1 MPLVETESL
10 VIKTH
15 NLSEADKIVVLLTR
29 DHGVVRAVA
38 KGARRIKSRFGSSL
52 EIFSLVSAEYFQ
64 KDSQELVSLQKAD
77 LQQSN
82 FAAASQPE
90 FLQKFSY
97 FSDLIVSF
105 SLPHDPN
112 ELLFRMMKAC
122 VEAASEPA
130 TDLRPI
136 GLYFELWL
144 LRLSGFL
151 PDLGL
156 CAGCGRTF
164 ADDEDL
170 ILRADNNVSCQP
182 CARTGGMPM
191 LAAAARR
198 LVAAAWRMSPADFA
212 IEYSRAERD
221 SERLFDLTR
230 RSIATAVG
238 REGLIER
245 TITGVAEGAG

>member
-1 MPLVETESL
+1 MPLIETEAL

-52 EIFSLVSAEYFQ
+52 EIFSFVSAEYFQ
-64 KDSQELVSLQKAD
+64 KDAVELVSLQKAD
-77 LQQSN
+77 LHRSN

-112 ELLFRMMKAC
+112 EMLFRMTKAC
-122 VEAASEPA
+122 VDAASVPEA
-130 TDLRPI
+130 NLRAI

-144 LRLSGFL
+144 LKLSGFL
-151 PDLGL
+151 PDLTV
-156 CAGCGRTF
+156 CAGCGRAF
-164 ADDEDL
+164 AEPEEV
-170 ILRADNNVSCQP
+170 ILRADNHLSCMT
-182 CARTGGMPM
+182 CARSAGMPSIS
-191 LAAAARR
+191 ASARR
-198 LVAAAWRMSPADFA
+198 AASAAWRLSPGLFAAAFADSA
-212 IEYSRAERD
+212 GD
-221 SERLFDLTR
+221 SDRLFDLTR
-230 RSIATAVG
+230 RSIAAAVG
-238 REGLIER
+238 REGLVER
-245 TITGVAEGAG
+245 SITLTAEGTA